1 MARVF
6 GSAVTSEIALAAA
19 TAETVLQLVAAANHK
34 VAVLGWGI
42 FFDGIAVTAEP
53 VQVVLM
59 RQSDAGTMSALT
71 CKQTQTA
78 AETIQTTAQHTAT
91 AEPSSSDIL
100 DVLEVHPQSGFE
112 IKFPP
117 GHEIWVNGGTR
128 LGIVCTSP
136 AIVNARAKMF
146 FEE

>member
-19 TAETVLQLVAAANHK
+19 TAKTVLQLVAASNHK
-34 VAVLGWGI
+34 VALLGWGV
-42 FFDGIAVTAEP
+42 FFDGVSVTGEP

-59 RQSDAGTMSALT
+59 RQTDAGTASALT
-71 CKQTQTA
+71 CRQTQTA
-78 AETIQTTAQHTAT
+78 AETIQTTAQHTAS

-100 DVLEVHPQSGFE
+100 DVLEVHPQSGYE

-117 GHEIWVNGGTR
+117 GEEIWLNGGTR
-128 LGIVCTSP
+128 LGIVCTAP
-136 AIVNARAKMF
+136 AICNVRAKVF